1 MKSKAAVRR
10 IVEELKVLYPNARCS
25 LEYKKDYELLFAVRL
40 SAQCTDAR
48 VNMVTP
54 SLYQKFP
61 TLEAFANATYEEV
74 GNAIRS
80 CGFYN
85 TKSKDIVECAKILL
99 EKYGGKVPGTME
111 ELTVRHA
118 LHPHH
123 GPPRP
128 DGRQQG
134 PAERR
139 KAAARHPAAGGV
151 ERLLPPDGAL
161 RTRHLHRAQGK
172 LRWLPAQEGLRL
184 RKGAEIISSKKRLC
198 RFLEKAAL
206 RSVPRRQY
214 GSSTHAPREVFF
226 TTYTPRRKTI

>member
-74 GNAIRS
+74 GDAIRS

-99 EKYGGKVPGTME
+99 EKYGGKVTWDELGLPAGGRDSDGMPGT
-111 ELTVRHA
+111 LQCVS
-118 LHPHH
+118 
-123 GPPRP
+123 GCVCIY
-128 DGRQQG
+128 DDC
-134 PAERR
+134 
-139 KAAARHPAAGGV
+139 GG
-151 ERLLPPDGAL
+151 G
-161 RTRHLHRAQGK
+161 
-172 LRWLPAQEGLRL
+172 
-184 RKGAEIISSKKRLC
+184 
-198 RFLEKAAL
+198 
-206 RSVPRRQY
+206 
-214 GSSTHAPREVFF
+214 
-226 TTYTPRRKTI
+226 

>member
-74 GNAIRS
+74 GDAIRS

-85 TKSKDIVECAKILL
+85 TKSKDIVE
-99 EKYGGKVPGTME
+99 T
-111 ELTVRHA
+111 
-118 LHPHH
+118 
-123 GPPRP
+123 
-128 DGRQQG
+128 
-134 PAERR
+134 
-139 KAAARHPAAGGV
+139 AARSPARWRSSQPSPAS
-151 ERLLPPDGAL
+151 GAKR
-161 RTRHLHRAQGK
+161 RT
-172 LRWLPAQEGLRL
+172 
-184 RKGAEIISSKKRLC
+184 
-198 RFLEKAAL
+198 
-206 RSVPRRQY
+206 
-214 GSSTHAPREVFF
+214 
-226 TTYTPRRKTI
+226 

>member
-25 LEYKKDYELLFAVRL
+25 LNYQKDYELLFAVRL

-74 GNAIRS
+74 GDAIRS

-99 EKYGGKVPGTME
+99 EKYGGKVTWD
-111 ELTVRHA
+111 ELGLPVTETGLA
-118 LHPHH
+118 LPC
-123 GPPRP
+123 GAT
-128 DGRQQG
+128 GRWFS
-134 PAERR
+134 E
-139 KAAARHPAAGGV
+139 
-151 ERLLPPDGAL
+151 
-161 RTRHLHRAQGK
+161 
-172 LRWLPAQEGLRL
+172 
-184 RKGAEIISSKKRLC
+184 
-198 RFLEKAAL
+198 
-206 RSVPRRQY
+206 
-214 GSSTHAPREVFF
+214 
-226 TTYTPRRKTI
+226 

>member
-74 GNAIRS
+74 GDAIRS

-111 ELTVRHA
+111 ELTA
-118 LHPHH
+118 LPGIGRKTANLILGDIYGQPAYVCDTHCIRIT
-123 GPPRP
+123 GRLGLT
-128 DGRQQG
+128 DGKVS
-134 PAERR
+134 PLNEISDVCLYTKSEMVSFLDSLVAPLSMIN
-139 KAAARHPAAGGV
+139 ALIMAVSAR
-151 ERLLPPDGAL
+151 D
-161 RTRHLHRAQGK
+161 RTRTFETFR
-172 LRWLPAQEGLRL
+172 E
-184 RKGAEIISSKKRLC
+184 
-198 RFLEKAAL
+198 LENVWKEYE
-206 RSVPRRQY
+206 VY
-214 GSSTHAPREVFF
+214 GTVES
-226 TTYTPRRKTI
+226 